1 MHVKTAANI
10 SFPKFIGRRFF
21 DKFSVTSYFL
31 HVNAKCFDNF
41 LWFKQYLFNITYI
54 VTYNTI

>member
-41 LWFKQYLFNITYI
+41 LCCSFCEKEAFL
-54 VTYNTI
+54 V